1 MLLLGFITF
10 DSSIHFYNLKSSLK
24 APQMLVVSDITDVI
38 MPSPEDLL
46 VNLAESRDIIESL
59 LDSLV
64 SMFQVNI
71 VPFDCTNNDCR
82 IVPN

>member
-1 MLLLGFITF
+1 MLIILIIKFLLGFITF

-24 APQMLVVSDITDVI
+24 APQMLVVSDITDLI

-46 VNLAESRDIIESL
+46 VNLTESRSLIDSL

-64 SMFQVNI
+64 SMFQVSYTFTSI
-71 VPFDCTNNDCR
+71 
-82 IVPN
+82 